1 MRSFVLPD
9 LGEGLYEAE
18 IVEWHV
24 AEGDLVAADDPLVTV
39 ETDKAVTDLPAPW
52 AGRLL
57 RLHGQVG
64 EMVPVGGPLA
74 EYDLPAIA
82 GLAAAASPVA
92 RPLVPVAGA
101 PPPGPA
107 GRTAVMPAVRALAAE
122 LAIDIAT
129 IAGTGPDGT
138 VSARDVAAA
147 FRTQV
152 GFEPLAGTRR
162 AMAEA
167 MARSHAAVVPATV
180 MDEARFTGD
189 GVTVRL
195 VLAIAAA
202 ARAEPAL
209 NAWFAADT
217 GRRLHE
223 AVHVGIAVDAPHGL
237 VVPVLRDV
245 GTRPAAVLRAEI
257 GRLAGLV
264 RERRVSSGDLA
275 GATITLSNFGAL
287 GGRFATPVVTPPQV
301 AILGA
306 GRIRDGLLPLS
317 LTYDHRA
324 ATGGEAA
331 RFLMAVIADL
341 EREG

>member
-1 MRSFVLPD
+1 MLPD

-39 ETDKAVTDLPAPW
+39 ETDKASTDIPAPW

-64 EMVPVGGPLA
+64 ERVPVGGPLA
-74 EYDLPAIA
+74 EYDLPAITGPAAAPVEVA
-82 GLAAAASPVA
+82 GPAVPAAAAPSPGREV
-92 RPLVPVAGA
+92 
-101 PPPGPA
+101 
-107 GRTAVMPAVRALAAE
+107 RTAVMPAVRALATE
-122 LAIDIAT
+122 LAVDVAA

-147 FRTQV
+147 FRAQV
-152 GFEPLAGTRR
+152 GFEPLIGTRR
-162 AMAEA
+162 AMADA
-167 MARSHAAVVPATV
+167 MARSRAAVVPATV
-180 MDEARFTGD
+180 MDEARFGGGD
-189 GVTVRL
+189 VTVRL
-195 VLAIAAA
+195 VEAMVAA

-209 NAWFAADT
+209 NAWFDAGA
-217 GRRLHE
+217 GRRLH
-223 AVHVGIAVDAPHGL
+223 ADLHVGLAVDAPHGL
-237 VVPVLRDV
+237 VVPVLRDA
-245 GTRPAAVLRAEI
+245 GTRPAAELRSEI
-257 GRLAGLV
+257 GRLAILV
-264 RERRVSSGDLA
+264 RDRRVSTEDLA

-331 RFLMAVIADL
+331 RFLTAAIADL
-341 EREG
+341 ERER

>member
-1 MRSFVLPD
+1 VRSFALPD
-9 LGEGLYEAE
+9 LGEGLREAE

-24 AEGDLVAADDPLVTV
+24 EEGDLVGADDPLVTV
-39 ETDKAVTDLPAPW
+39 ETDKAITEIPAPW

-64 EMVPVGGPLA
+64 ERVAVGASLA
-74 EYDLPAIA
+74 DYDLPAIGGTVGPAVDDARPAVPASLPARSA
-82 GLAAAASPVA
+82 GAAA
-92 RPLVPVAGA
+92 
-101 PPPGPA
+101 
-107 GRTAVMPAVRALAAE
+107 MPAVRALAAE
-122 LAIDIAT
+122 LGVDLAA

-138 VSARDVAAA
+138 VAVRDVAGA
-147 FRTQV
+147 FRDRA

-162 AMAEA
+162 AMADA
-167 MARSHAAVVPATV
+167 MARSHAVVVPVTV
-180 MDEARFTGD
+180 MDEARLTGGD
-189 GVTVRL
+189 VTVRL
-195 VLAIAAA
+195 VTAIAAA

-209 NAWFAADT
+209 NAWFDADA
-217 GRRLHE
+217 GRRVHE
-223 AVHVGIAVDAPHGL
+223 TVDVGLAVDAAHGL
-237 VVPVLRDV
+237 VVPVLRGADA
-245 GTRPAAVLRAEI
+245 RSAAELRTEI
-257 GRLAGLV
+257 DRLAALV
-264 RERRVSSGDLA
+264 RDRRVSSGDLA

-306 GRIRDGLLPLS
+306 GRIHDGLLPLS

-331 RFLMAVIADL
+331 RFLTAVIADL